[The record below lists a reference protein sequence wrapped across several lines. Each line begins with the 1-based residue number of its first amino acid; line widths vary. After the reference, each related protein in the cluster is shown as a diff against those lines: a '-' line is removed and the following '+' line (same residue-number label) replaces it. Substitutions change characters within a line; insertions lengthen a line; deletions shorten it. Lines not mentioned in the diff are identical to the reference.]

1 MRNKIIRSFLIIL
14 SLSFVIGFGILYGVL
29 YYVSLNQQTSNLNDE
44 LSIIVQTNFEESQQI
59 GEELFD
65 KDTRLTMIS
74 SDGEVLYDNF
84 DDSINENHLQREEIK
99 EASKNGTGSS
109 VRYSETMEQNYL
121 YVAEYDAQEQTY
133 VRLAMPF
140 SGVSQSALML
150 LPSFFIAFVI
160 AFFFVWLM
168 SKRMAD
174 SILKPLQEISAVI
187 RKADFGKEK
196 IEFQNYSYSELQEIT
211 DALQTMNNQIAKNLE
226 NLERE
231 KQIRQE
237 FFTNASH
244 ELKTPLTSIR
254 GYSELLRQ
262 HAITDPDQ
270 IDHCLDCVL
279 KESDHMTKLIN
290 DILTISKLEAKD
302 CVVQKSHIKLKDLL
316 ENVLNSL
323 SVQAKAMNLD
333 IDASCEN
340 VTVYANLDHIQG
352 ILYNLISNA
361 IKYNHE
367 GGTVDVLIRRQEN
380 LLVITV
386 EDSGIGISKEDE
398 KHIFERF
405 YRVDKGRSRKIGG
418 TGLGLSIVKHIARY
432 YHGKI
437 DLFSRENIGTT
448 ITITLPDVI
457 VDESSA
463 DQAA

>member
-65 KDTRLTMIS
+65 KDTRLTMVS

-302 CVVQKSHIKLKDLL
+302 YVVQKSHIKLKDLL

-361 IKYNHE
+361 IKYNKPNGKIIIIIKE
-367 GGTVDVLIRRQEN
+367 RLDNILIK
-380 LLVITV
+380 VMDT
-386 EDSGIGISKEDE
+386 GIGISKEDQE
-398 KHIFERF
+398 KVFQRF
-405 YRVDKGRSRKIGG
+405 YRVDKQRSKIVAG
-418 TGLGLSIVKHIARY
+418 TGIGLAIVKHIVQFY
-432 YHGKI
+432 NGSISLK
-437 DLFSRENIGTT
+437 SKENEGTS
-448 ITITLPDVI
+448 IEISLPIMVNEEPNNLD
-457 VDESSA
+457 
-463 DQAA
+463 

>member
-302 CVVQKSHIKLKDLL
+302 YVVQKSHIKLKDLL

-361 IKYNHE
+361 IKYNKPNGKIIIIIKE
-367 GGTVDVLIRRQEN
+367 RLDNILIK
-380 LLVITV
+380 VMDT
-386 EDSGIGISKEDE
+386 GIGISKEDQE
-398 KHIFERF
+398 KVFQRF
-405 YRVDKGRSRKIGG
+405 YRVDKQRSKIVAG
-418 TGLGLSIVKHIARY
+418 TGIVLAIVKHIVQFY
-432 YHGKI
+432 NGSISLK
-437 DLFSRENIGTT
+437 SKENEGTS
-448 ITITLPDVI
+448 IEISLPIMVNEEPNNLD
-457 VDESSA
+457 
-463 DQAA
+463 

>member
-1 MRNKIIRSFLIIL
+1 M
-14 SLSFVIGFGILYGVL
+14 IGFGILYGVL

-150 LPSFFIAFVI
+150 FPSFFIAFVI

-211 DALQTMNNQIAKNLE
+211 DTLQTMNNQIAKNLE

-302 CVVQKSHIKLKDLL
+302 YVVQKSHIKLKDLL

-323 SVQAKAMNLD
+323 SVQAKAMNLE

-361 IKYNHE
+361 IKYNKPNGKIIIIIKE
-367 GGTVDVLIRRQEN
+367 RLDNILIK
-380 LLVITV
+380 VMDT
-386 EDSGIGISKEDE
+386 GIGISKEDQE
-398 KHIFERF
+398 KVFQRF
-405 YRVDKGRSRKIGG
+405 YRVDKQRSKIVAG
-418 TGLGLSIVKHIARY
+418 TGIGLAIVKHIVQFY
-432 YHGKI
+432 NGSISLK
-437 DLFSRENIGTT
+437 SKENEGTS
-448 ITITLPDVI
+448 IEISLPIMVNEEPNNLD
-457 VDESSA
+457 
-463 DQAA
+463 

>member
-1 MRNKIIRSFLIIL
+1 MRNKIIRSFLIIF

-270 IDHCLDCVL
+270 IDRCLDCVL

-302 CVVQKSHIKLKDLL
+302 YVVQKSHIKLKDLL

-361 IKYNHE
+361 IKYNKPNGKIIIIIKE
-367 GGTVDVLIRRQEN
+367 RLDNILIK
-380 LLVITV
+380 VMDT
-386 EDSGIGISKEDE
+386 GIGISKEDQE
-398 KHIFERF
+398 KVFQRF
-405 YRVDKGRSRKIGG
+405 YRVDKQRSKIVAG
-418 TGLGLSIVKHIARY
+418 TGIGLAIVKHIVQFY
-432 YHGKI
+432 NGSISLK
-437 DLFSRENIGTT
+437 SKENEGTS
-448 ITITLPDVI
+448 IEISLPIMVNEEPNNLD
-457 VDESSA
+457 
-463 DQAA
+463 

>member
-1 MRNKIIRSFLIIL
+1 M
-14 SLSFVIGFGILYGVL
+14 IGFGILYGVL

-302 CVVQKSHIKLKDLL
+302 YVVQKSHIKLKDLL

-361 IKYNHE
+361 IKYNKPNGKIIIIIKE
-367 GGTVDVLIRRQEN
+367 RLDNILIK
-380 LLVITV
+380 VMDT
-386 EDSGIGISKEDE
+386 GIGISKEDQE
-398 KHIFERF
+398 KVFQRF
-405 YRVDKGRSRKIGG
+405 YRVDKQRSKIVAG
-418 TGLGLSIVKHIARY
+418 TGIGLAIVKHIVQFY
-432 YHGKI
+432 NGSISLK
-437 DLFSRENIGTT
+437 SKENEGTSLE
-448 ITITLPDVI
+448 ISLPIMVNEEPNNLD
-457 VDESSA
+457 
-463 DQAA
+463 

>member
-1 MRNKIIRSFLIIL
+1 MRNKIIRSFLIIF

-59 GEELFD
+59 GEKLFD

-302 CVVQKSHIKLKDLL
+302 YVVQKSHIKLKDLL

-361 IKYNHE
+361 IKYNKPNGKIIIIIKE
-367 GGTVDVLIRRQEN
+367 RLDNILIK
-380 LLVITV
+380 VMDT
-386 EDSGIGISKEDE
+386 GIGISKEDQE
-398 KHIFERF
+398 KVFQRF
-405 YRVDKGRSRKIGG
+405 YRVDKQRSKIVAG
-418 TGLGLSIVKHIARY
+418 TGIGLAIVKHIVQFY
-432 YHGKI
+432 NGSISLK
-437 DLFSRENIGTT
+437 SKENEGTS
-448 ITITLPDVI
+448 IEISLPIMVNEEPNNLD
-457 VDESSA
+457 
-463 DQAA
+463 

>member
-44 LSIIVQTNFEESQQI
+44 LSIIVQTNLEESQQI

-302 CVVQKSHIKLKDLL
+302 YVVQKSHIKLKDLL

-361 IKYNHE
+361 IKYNKPNGKIIIIIKE
-367 GGTVDVLIRRQEN
+367 RLDNILIK
-380 LLVITV
+380 VMDT
-386 EDSGIGISKEDE
+386 GIGISKEDQE
-398 KHIFERF
+398 KVFQRF
-405 YRVDKGRSRKIGG
+405 YRVDKQRSKIVAG
-418 TGLGLSIVKHIARY
+418 TGIGLAIVKHIVQFY
-432 YHGKI
+432 NGSISLK
-437 DLFSRENIGTT
+437 SKENEGTS
-448 ITITLPDVI
+448 IEISLPIMVNEEPNNLD
-457 VDESSA
+457 
-463 DQAA
+463 

>member
-14 SLSFVIGFGILYGVL
+14 SSSFVIGFGILYGVL

-302 CVVQKSHIKLKDLL
+302 YVVQKSHIKLKDLL

-361 IKYNHE
+361 IKYNKPNGKIIIIIKE
-367 GGTVDVLIRRQEN
+367 RLDNILIK
-380 LLVITV
+380 VMDT
-386 EDSGIGISKEDE
+386 GIGISKEDQE
-398 KHIFERF
+398 KVFQRF
-405 YRVDKGRSRKIGG
+405 YRVDKQRSKIVAG
-418 TGLGLSIVKHIARY
+418 TGIGLAIVKHIVQFY
-432 YHGKI
+432 NGSISLK
-437 DLFSRENIGTT
+437 SKENEGTS
-448 ITITLPDVI
+448 IEISLPIMVNEEPNNLD
-457 VDESSA
+457 
-463 DQAA
+463 

>member
-1 MRNKIIRSFLIIL
+1 M
-14 SLSFVIGFGILYGVL
+14 IGFGILYGVL
-29 YYVSLNQQTSNLNDE
+29 YDVSLNQQTSNLNDE

-211 DALQTMNNQIAKNLE
+211 DTLQTMNNQIAKNLE

-302 CVVQKSHIKLKDLL
+302 YVVQKSHIKLKDLL

-361 IKYNHE
+361 IKYNKPNGKIIIIIKE
-367 GGTVDVLIRRQEN
+367 RLDNILIK
-380 LLVITV
+380 VMDT
-386 EDSGIGISKEDE
+386 GIGISKEDQE
-398 KHIFERF
+398 KVFQRF
-405 YRVDKGRSRKIGG
+405 YRVDKQRSKIVAG
-418 TGLGLSIVKHIARY
+418 TGIGLAIVKHIVQFY
-432 YHGKI
+432 NGSISLK
-437 DLFSRENIGTT
+437 SKENEGTS
-448 ITITLPDVI
+448 IEISLPIMVNEEPNNLD
-457 VDESSA
+457 
-463 DQAA
+463 

>member
-302 CVVQKSHIKLKDLL
+302 YVVQKSHIKLKDLL
-316 ENVLNSL
+316 ENVLKSL

-361 IKYNHE
+361 IKYNKPNGKIIIIIKE
-367 GGTVDVLIRRQEN
+367 RLDNILIK
-380 LLVITV
+380 VMDT
-386 EDSGIGISKEDE
+386 GIGISKEDQE
-398 KHIFERF
+398 KVFQRF
-405 YRVDKGRSRKIGG
+405 YRVDKQRSKIVAG
-418 TGLGLSIVKHIARY
+418 TGIGLAIVKHIVQFY
-432 YHGKI
+432 NGSISLK
-437 DLFSRENIGTT
+437 SKENEGTS
-448 ITITLPDVI
+448 IEISLPIMVNEEPNNLD
-457 VDESSA
+457 
-463 DQAA
+463 

>member
-44 LSIIVQTNFEESQQI
+44 LSIIVQTNFEESKQI

-302 CVVQKSHIKLKDLL
+302 YVVQKSHIKLKDLL

-361 IKYNHE
+361 IKYNKPNGKIIIIIKE
-367 GGTVDVLIRRQEN
+367 RLDNILIK
-380 LLVITV
+380 VMDT
-386 EDSGIGISKEDE
+386 GIGISKEDQE
-398 KHIFERF
+398 KVFQRF
-405 YRVDKGRSRKIGG
+405 YRVDKQRSKIVAG
-418 TGLGLSIVKHIARY
+418 TGIGLAIVKHIVQFY
-432 YHGKI
+432 NGSISLK
-437 DLFSRENIGTT
+437 SKENEGTS
-448 ITITLPDVI
+448 IEISLPIMVNEEPNNLD
-457 VDESSA
+457 
-463 DQAA
+463 

>member
-226 NLERE
+226 KLERE

-302 CVVQKSHIKLKDLL
+302 YVVQKSHIKLKDLL

-361 IKYNHE
+361 IKYNKPNGKIIIIIKE
-367 GGTVDVLIRRQEN
+367 RLDNILIK
-380 LLVITV
+380 VMDT
-386 EDSGIGISKEDE
+386 GIGISKEDQE
-398 KHIFERF
+398 KVFQRF
-405 YRVDKGRSRKIGG
+405 YRVDKQRSKIVAG
-418 TGLGLSIVKHIARY
+418 TGIGLAIVKHIVQFY
-432 YHGKI
+432 NGSISLK
-437 DLFSRENIGTT
+437 SKENEGTS
-448 ITITLPDVI
+448 IEISLPIMVNEEPNNLD
-457 VDESSA
+457 
-463 DQAA
+463 

>member
-1 MRNKIIRSFLIIL
+1 MHNKIIRSFLIIF

-29 YYVSLNQQTSNLNDE
+29 YDVSLKQQTSNLNDE

-302 CVVQKSHIKLKDLL
+302 YVVQKSHIKLKDLL

-361 IKYNHE
+361 IKYNKPNGKIIIIIKE
-367 GGTVDVLIRRQEN
+367 RLDNILIK
-380 LLVITV
+380 VMDT
-386 EDSGIGISKEDE
+386 GIGISKEDQE
-398 KHIFERF
+398 KVFQRF
-405 YRVDKGRSRKIGG
+405 YRVDKQRSKIVAG
-418 TGLGLSIVKHIARY
+418 TGIGLAIVKHIVQFY
-432 YHGKI
+432 NGSISLK
-437 DLFSRENIGTT
+437 SKENEGTS
-448 ITITLPDVI
+448 IEISLPIMVNEEPNNLD
-457 VDESSA
+457 
-463 DQAA
+463 

>member
-1 MRNKIIRSFLIIL
+1 MRNKIIRSFLIIF

-29 YYVSLNQQTSNLNDE
+29 YDVSLNQQTSNLNDE

-302 CVVQKSHIKLKDLL
+302 YVVQKSHIKLKDLL

-361 IKYNHE
+361 IKYNKPNGKIIIIIKE
-367 GGTVDVLIRRQEN
+367 RLDNILIK
-380 LLVITV
+380 VMDT
-386 EDSGIGISKEDE
+386 GIGISKEDQE
-398 KHIFERF
+398 KVFQRF
-405 YRVDKGRSRKIGG
+405 YRVDKQRSKIVAG
-418 TGLGLSIVKHIARY
+418 TGIGLAIVKHIVQFY
-432 YHGKI
+432 NGSISLK
-437 DLFSRENIGTT
+437 SKENEGTS
-448 ITITLPDVI
+448 IEISLPIMVNEEPNNLD
-457 VDESSA
+457 
-463 DQAA
+463 

>member
-302 CVVQKSHIKLKDLL
+302 YIVQKSHIKLKDLL

-361 IKYNHE
+361 IKYNKPNGKIIIIIKE
-367 GGTVDVLIRRQEN
+367 RLDNILIK
-380 LLVITV
+380 VMDT
-386 EDSGIGISKEDE
+386 GIGISKEDQE
-398 KHIFERF
+398 KVFQRF
-405 YRVDKGRSRKIGG
+405 YRVDKQRSKIVAG
-418 TGLGLSIVKHIARY
+418 TGIGLAIVKHIVQFY
-432 YHGKI
+432 NGSISLK
-437 DLFSRENIGTT
+437 SKENEGTS
-448 ITITLPDVI
+448 IEISLPIMVNEEPNNLD
-457 VDESSA
+457 
-463 DQAA
+463 

>member
-1 MRNKIIRSFLIIL
+1 MHNKIIRSFLIIF

-302 CVVQKSHIKLKDLL
+302 YVVQKSHIKLKDLL

-361 IKYNHE
+361 IKYNKPNGKIIIIIKE
-367 GGTVDVLIRRQEN
+367 RLDNILIK
-380 LLVITV
+380 VMDT
-386 EDSGIGISKEDE
+386 GIGISKEDQE
-398 KHIFERF
+398 KVFQRF
-405 YRVDKGRSRKIGG
+405 YRVDKQRSKIVAG
-418 TGLGLSIVKHIARY
+418 TGIGLAIVKHIVQFY
-432 YHGKI
+432 NGSISLK
-437 DLFSRENIGTT
+437 SKVNEGTS
-448 ITITLPDVI
+448 IEISLPIMVNEEPNNLD
-457 VDESSA
+457 
-463 DQAA
+463 

>member
-1 MRNKIIRSFLIIL
+1 M
-14 SLSFVIGFGILYGVL
+14 IGFGILYGVL

-302 CVVQKSHIKLKDLL
+302 YVVQKSHIKLKDLL

-361 IKYNHE
+361 IKYNKPNGKIIIIIKE
-367 GGTVDVLIRRQEN
+367 RLDNILIK
-380 LLVITV
+380 VMDT
-386 EDSGIGISKEDE
+386 GIGISKEDQE
-398 KHIFERF
+398 KVFQRF
-405 YRVDKGRSRKIGG
+405 YRVDKQRSKIVAG
-418 TGLGLSIVKHIARY
+418 TGIGLAIVKHIVQFY
-432 YHGKI
+432 NGSISLK
-437 DLFSRENIGTT
+437 SKENEGTS
-448 ITITLPDVI
+448 IEISLPIMVNEEPNNLDY
-457 VDESSA
+457 
-463 DQAA
+463 

>member
-1 MRNKIIRSFLIIL
+1 MHNKIIRSFLIIF

-29 YYVSLNQQTSNLNDE
+29 YDISLNQQTSNLNDE

-302 CVVQKSHIKLKDLL
+302 YVVQKSHIKLKDLL

-361 IKYNHE
+361 IKYNKPNGKIIIIIKE
-367 GGTVDVLIRRQEN
+367 RLDNILIK
-380 LLVITV
+380 VMDT
-386 EDSGIGISKEDE
+386 GIGISKEDQE
-398 KHIFERF
+398 KVFQRF
-405 YRVDKGRSRKIGG
+405 YRVDKQRSKIVAG
-418 TGLGLSIVKHIARY
+418 TGIGLAIVKHIVQFY
-432 YHGKI
+432 NGSISLK
-437 DLFSRENIGTT
+437 SKENEGTS
-448 ITITLPDVI
+448 IEISLPIMVNEEPNNLD
-457 VDESSA
+457 
-463 DQAA
+463 

>member
-1 MRNKIIRSFLIIL
+1 MRNKIIRSFLIIF

-44 LSIIVQTNFEESQQI
+44 LSIIVQTNFEESQLI

-211 DALQTMNNQIAKNLE
+211 DTLQTMNNQIAKNLE

-262 HAITDPDQ
+262 HAIVDPDQ

-302 CVVQKSHIKLKDLL
+302 YVVQKSHIKLKDLL

-361 IKYNHE
+361 IKYNKPNGKIIIIIKE
-367 GGTVDVLIRRQEN
+367 RLDNILIK
-380 LLVITV
+380 VMDT
-386 EDSGIGISKEDE
+386 GIGISKEDQE
-398 KHIFERF
+398 KVFQRF
-405 YRVDKGRSRKIGG
+405 YRVDKQRSKIVAG
-418 TGLGLSIVKHIARY
+418 TGIGLAIVKHIVQFY
-432 YHGKI
+432 NGSISLK
-437 DLFSRENIGTT
+437 SKENEGTS
-448 ITITLPDVI
+448 IEISLPIMVNEEPNNLD
-457 VDESSA
+457 
-463 DQAA
+463 

>member
-1 MRNKIIRSFLIIL
+1 M
-14 SLSFVIGFGILYGVL
+14 IGFGILYGVL

-121 YVAEYDAQEQTY
+121 YVAEYDPQEQTY

-211 DALQTMNNQIAKNLE
+211 DTLQTMNNQIAKNLE

-302 CVVQKSHIKLKDLL
+302 YVVQKSHIKLKDLL

-361 IKYNHE
+361 IKYNKPNGKIIIIIKE
-367 GGTVDVLIRRQEN
+367 RLDNILIK
-380 LLVITV
+380 VMDT
-386 EDSGIGISKEDE
+386 GIGISKEDQE
-398 KHIFERF
+398 KVFQRF
-405 YRVDKGRSRKIGG
+405 YRVDKQRSKIVAG
-418 TGLGLSIVKHIARY
+418 TGIGLAIVKHIVQFY
-432 YHGKI
+432 NGSISLK
-437 DLFSRENIGTT
+437 SKENEGTS
-448 ITITLPDVI
+448 IEISLPIMVNEEPNNLD
-457 VDESSA
+457 
-463 DQAA
+463 

>member
-1 MRNKIIRSFLIIL
+1 M
-14 SLSFVIGFGILYGVL
+14 IGFGILYGVL
-29 YYVSLNQQTSNLNDE
+29 YYVSLNQQTTNLNDE

-109 VRYSETMEQNYL
+109 VRYSETMKQNYL

-302 CVVQKSHIKLKDLL
+302 YVVQKSHIKLKDLL

-361 IKYNHE
+361 IKYNKPNGKIIIIIKE
-367 GGTVDVLIRRQEN
+367 RLDNILIK
-380 LLVITV
+380 VMDT
-386 EDSGIGISKEDE
+386 GIGISKEDQE
-398 KHIFERF
+398 KVFQRF
-405 YRVDKGRSRKIGG
+405 YRVDKQRSKIVAG
-418 TGLGLSIVKHIARY
+418 TGIGLAIVKHIVQFY
-432 YHGKI
+432 NGSISLK
-437 DLFSRENIGTT
+437 SKENEGTS
-448 ITITLPDVI
+448 IEISLPIMVNEEPNNLD
-457 VDESSA
+457 
-463 DQAA
+463 

>member
-1 MRNKIIRSFLIIL
+1 MRNKIIRSFLIIF

-211 DALQTMNNQIAKNLE
+211 DTLQTMNNQIAKNLE

-262 HAITDPDQ
+262 HAIEDPDQ

-302 CVVQKSHIKLKDLL
+302 YVVQKSHIKLKDLL

-323 SVQAKAMNLD
+323 SVQAKAMNLE

-361 IKYNHE
+361 IKYNKPNGKIIIIIKE
-367 GGTVDVLIRRQEN
+367 RLDNILIK
-380 LLVITV
+380 VMDT
-386 EDSGIGISKEDE
+386 GIGISKEDQE
-398 KHIFERF
+398 KVFQRF
-405 YRVDKGRSRKIGG
+405 YRVDKQRSKIVAG
-418 TGLGLSIVKHIARY
+418 TGIGLAIVKHIVQFY
-432 YHGKI
+432 NGSISLK
-437 DLFSRENIGTT
+437 SKENEGTS
-448 ITITLPDVI
+448 IEISLPIMVNEEPNNLD
-457 VDESSA
+457 
-463 DQAA
+463 

>member
-1 MRNKIIRSFLIIL
+1 MRNKIIRSFLIIF
-14 SLSFVIGFGILYGVL
+14 SLSFVIGFGVLYGVL

-302 CVVQKSHIKLKDLL
+302 YVVQKSHIKLKDLL

-361 IKYNHE
+361 IKYNKPNGKIIIIIKE
-367 GGTVDVLIRRQEN
+367 RLDNILIK
-380 LLVITV
+380 VMDT
-386 EDSGIGISKEDE
+386 GIGISKEDQE
-398 KHIFERF
+398 KVFQRF
-405 YRVDKGRSRKIGG
+405 YRVDKQRSKIVAG
-418 TGLGLSIVKHIARY
+418 TGIGLAIVKHIVQFY
-432 YHGKI
+432 NGSISLK
-437 DLFSRENIGTT
+437 SKENEGTS
-448 ITITLPDVI
+448 IEISLPIMVNEEPNNLD
-457 VDESSA
+457 
-463 DQAA
+463 

>member
-1 MRNKIIRSFLIIL
+1 MRNKIIRSFLIIF

-237 FFTNASH
+237 LFTNASH

-302 CVVQKSHIKLKDLL
+302 YVVQKSHIKLKDLL

-361 IKYNHE
+361 IKYNKPNGKIIIIIKE
-367 GGTVDVLIRRQEN
+367 RLDNILIK
-380 LLVITV
+380 VMDT
-386 EDSGIGISKEDE
+386 GIGISKEDQE
-398 KHIFERF
+398 KVFQRF
-405 YRVDKGRSRKIGG
+405 YRVDKQRSKIVAG
-418 TGLGLSIVKHIARY
+418 TGIGLAIVKHIVQFY
-432 YHGKI
+432 NGSISLK
-437 DLFSRENIGTT
+437 SKENEGTS
-448 ITITLPDVI
+448 IEISLPIMVNEEPNNLD
-457 VDESSA
+457 
-463 DQAA
+463 

>member
-1 MRNKIIRSFLIIL
+1 MRNKIIRSFLIIF

-211 DALQTMNNQIAKNLE
+211 DTLQTMNNQIAKNLE

-302 CVVQKSHIKLKDLL
+302 YIVQKSHIKLKDLL

-361 IKYNHE
+361 IKYNKPNGKIIIIIKE
-367 GGTVDVLIRRQEN
+367 RLDNILIK
-380 LLVITV
+380 VMDT
-386 EDSGIGISKEDE
+386 GIGISKEDQE
-398 KHIFERF
+398 KVFQRF
-405 YRVDKGRSRKIGG
+405 YRVDKQRSKIVAG
-418 TGLGLSIVKHIARY
+418 TGIGLAIVKHIVQFY
-432 YHGKI
+432 NGSISLK
-437 DLFSRENIGTT
+437 SKENEGTS
-448 ITITLPDVI
+448 IEISLPIMVNEEPNNLD
-457 VDESSA
+457 
-463 DQAA
+463 

>member
-1 MRNKIIRSFLIIL
+1 MHNKIIRSFLIIF

-29 YYVSLNQQTSNLNDE
+29 YDVSLNQQTSNLNDE

-302 CVVQKSHIKLKDLL
+302 YIVQKSHIKLKDLL

-361 IKYNHE
+361 IKYNKPNGKIIIIIKE
-367 GGTVDVLIRRQEN
+367 RLDNILIK
-380 LLVITV
+380 VMDT
-386 EDSGIGISKEDE
+386 GIGISKEDQE
-398 KHIFERF
+398 KVFQRF
-405 YRVDKGRSRKIGG
+405 YRVDKQRSKIVAG
-418 TGLGLSIVKHIARY
+418 TGIGLAIVKHIVQFY
-432 YHGKI
+432 NGSISLK
-437 DLFSRENIGTT
+437 SKENEGTS
-448 ITITLPDVI
+448 IEISLPIMVNEEPNNLD
-457 VDESSA
+457 
-463 DQAA
+463 

>member
-1 MRNKIIRSFLIIL
+1 MRNKIIRSFLIIF

-302 CVVQKSHIKLKDLL
+302 YVVQKSHIKLKDLL

-361 IKYNHE
+361 IKYNKPNGKIIIIIKE
-367 GGTVDVLIRRQEN
+367 RLDNILIK
-380 LLVITV
+380 VMDT
-386 EDSGIGISKEDE
+386 GIGISKEDQE
-398 KHIFERF
+398 KVFQRF
-405 YRVDKGRSRKIGG
+405 YRVDKQRSKIVAG
-418 TGLGLSIVKHIARY
+418 TGIGLAIVKHIVQFY
-432 YHGKI
+432 NGSISLK
-437 DLFSRENIGTT
+437 SKENEGTS
-448 ITITLPDVI
+448 IEISLPIMVNEEPNNLD
-457 VDESSA
+457 
-463 DQAA
+463 

>member
-1 MRNKIIRSFLIIL
+1 MRNKIIRSFLIIF

-29 YYVSLNQQTSNLNDE
+29 YDVSLNQQTSNLNDE

-302 CVVQKSHIKLKDLL
+302 YVVQKSHIKLKDLL

-361 IKYNHE
+361 IKYNKPNGKIIIIIKE
-367 GGTVDVLIRRQEN
+367 RLDNILIK
-380 LLVITV
+380 VMDT
-386 EDSGIGISKEDE
+386 GIGISKEDQE
-398 KHIFERF
+398 KVFQRF
-405 YRVDKGRSRKIGG
+405 YRVDKQRSKIVAG
-418 TGLGLSIVKHIARY
+418 TGIGLAIVKHIVQFY
-432 YHGKI
+432 NGFISLK
-437 DLFSRENIGTT
+437 SKENEGTS
-448 ITITLPDVI
+448 IEISLPIMVNEEPNNLD
-457 VDESSA
+457 
-463 DQAA
+463 

>member
-1 MRNKIIRSFLIIL
+1 MRNKIIRSFLIIF

-302 CVVQKSHIKLKDLL
+302 YVVQKSHIKLKDLL
-316 ENVLNSL
+316 ENVLKSL

-361 IKYNHE
+361 IKYNKPNGKIIIIIKE
-367 GGTVDVLIRRQEN
+367 RLDNILIK
-380 LLVITV
+380 VMDT
-386 EDSGIGISKEDE
+386 GIGISKEDQE
-398 KHIFERF
+398 KVFQRF
-405 YRVDKGRSRKIGG
+405 YRVDKQRSKIVAG
-418 TGLGLSIVKHIARY
+418 TGIGLAIVKHIVQFY
-432 YHGKI
+432 NGSISLK
-437 DLFSRENIGTT
+437 SKENEGTS
-448 ITITLPDVI
+448 IEISLPIMVNEEPNNLD
-457 VDESSA
+457 
-463 DQAA
+463 

>member
-1 MRNKIIRSFLIIL
+1 M
-14 SLSFVIGFGILYGVL
+14 IGFGILYGVL

-150 LPSFFIAFVI
+150 LPSFFITFVI

-302 CVVQKSHIKLKDLL
+302 YVVQKSHIKLKDLL

-361 IKYNHE
+361 IKYNKPNGKIIIIIKE
-367 GGTVDVLIRRQEN
+367 RLDNILIK
-380 LLVITV
+380 VMDT
-386 EDSGIGISKEDE
+386 GIGISKEDQE
-398 KHIFERF
+398 KVFQRF
-405 YRVDKGRSRKIGG
+405 YRVDKQRSKIVAG
-418 TGLGLSIVKHIARY
+418 TGIGLAIVKHIVQFY
-432 YHGKI
+432 NGSISLK
-437 DLFSRENIGTT
+437 SKENEGTS
-448 ITITLPDVI
+448 IEISLPIMVNEEPNNLD
-457 VDESSA
+457 
-463 DQAA
+463 

>member
-1 MRNKIIRSFLIIL
+1 M
-14 SLSFVIGFGILYGVL
+14 IGFGILYGVL

-302 CVVQKSHIKLKDLL
+302 YIVQKSHIKLKDLL

-361 IKYNHE
+361 IKYNKPNGKIIIIIKE
-367 GGTVDVLIRRQEN
+367 RLDNILIK
-380 LLVITV
+380 VMDT
-386 EDSGIGISKEDE
+386 GIGISKEDQE
-398 KHIFERF
+398 KVFQRF
-405 YRVDKGRSRKIGG
+405 YRVDKQRSKIVAG
-418 TGLGLSIVKHIARY
+418 TGIGLAIVKHIVQFY
-432 YHGKI
+432 NGSILLK
-437 DLFSRENIGTT
+437 SKENEGTS
-448 ITITLPDVI
+448 IEISLPIMVNEEPNNLD
-457 VDESSA
+457 
-463 DQAA
+463 

>member
-302 CVVQKSHIKLKDLL
+302 YVVQKSHIKLKDLL

-361 IKYNHE
+361 IKYNKPNGKIIIIIKE
-367 GGTVDVLIRRQEN
+367 RLDNILIK
-380 LLVITV
+380 VMDT
-386 EDSGIGISKEDE
+386 GIGISKEDQE
-398 KHIFERF
+398 KVFQRF
-405 YRVDKGRSRKIGG
+405 YRVDKQRSKIVAE
-418 TGLGLSIVKHIARY
+418 TGIGLAIVKHIVQFY
-432 YHGKI
+432 NGSISLK
-437 DLFSRENIGTT
+437 SKENEGTS
-448 ITITLPDVI
+448 IEISLPIMVNEEPNNLD
-457 VDESSA
+457 
-463 DQAA
+463 

>member
-302 CVVQKSHIKLKDLL
+302 YVVQKSHIKLKDLL

-361 IKYNHE
+361 IKYNKPNGKIIIIIKE
-367 GGTVDVLIRRQEN
+367 RLDNILIK
-380 LLVITV
+380 VMDT
-386 EDSGIGISKEDE
+386 GIGISKEDQE
-398 KHIFERF
+398 KVFQRF
-405 YRVDKGRSRKIGG
+405 YRVDKQRSKIVAG
-418 TGLGLSIVKHIARY
+418 TGIGLAIVKHIVQFY
-432 YHGKI
+432 NGSILLK
-437 DLFSRENIGTT
+437 SKENEGTS
-448 ITITLPDVI
+448 IEISLPIMVNEEPNNLD
-457 VDESSA
+457 
-463 DQAA
+463 

>member
-1 MRNKIIRSFLIIL
+1 MHHKIIRSFLIIF

-121 YVAEYDAQEQTY
+121 YVAEYNAQEQTY

-302 CVVQKSHIKLKDLL
+302 YVVQKSHIKLKDLL

-361 IKYNHE
+361 IKYNKPNGKIIIIIKE
-367 GGTVDVLIRRQEN
+367 RLDNILIK
-380 LLVITV
+380 VMDT
-386 EDSGIGISKEDE
+386 GIGISKEDQE
-398 KHIFERF
+398 KVFQRF
-405 YRVDKGRSRKIGG
+405 YRVDKQRSKIVAG
-418 TGLGLSIVKHIARY
+418 TGIGLAIVKHIVQFY
-432 YHGKI
+432 NGSISLK
-437 DLFSRENIGTT
+437 SKENEGTS
-448 ITITLPDVI
+448 IEISLPIMVNEEPNNLD
-457 VDESSA
+457 
-463 DQAA
+463 

>member
-74 SDGEVLYDNF
+74 SYGEVLYDNF

-302 CVVQKSHIKLKDLL
+302 YVVQKSHIKLKDLL

-361 IKYNHE
+361 IKYNKPNGKIIIIIKE
-367 GGTVDVLIRRQEN
+367 RLDNILIK
-380 LLVITV
+380 VMDT
-386 EDSGIGISKEDE
+386 GIGISKEDQE
-398 KHIFERF
+398 KVFQRF
-405 YRVDKGRSRKIGG
+405 YRVDKQRSKIVAG
-418 TGLGLSIVKHIARY
+418 TGIGLAIVKHIVQFY
-432 YHGKI
+432 NGSISLK
-437 DLFSRENIGTT
+437 SKENEGTS
-448 ITITLPDVI
+448 IEISLPIMVNEEPNNLD
-457 VDESSA
+457 
-463 DQAA
+463 

>member
-1 MRNKIIRSFLIIL
+1 MRNKIIRSFLIIF

-44 LSIIVQTNFEESQQI
+44 LSIIVQTNLEESQQI

-211 DALQTMNNQIAKNLE
+211 DTLQTMNNQIAKNLE

-262 HAITDPDQ
+262 HAITDADQ

-302 CVVQKSHIKLKDLL
+302 YVVQKSHIKLKDLL

-323 SVQAKAMNLD
+323 SVQAKAMNLE

-361 IKYNHE
+361 IKYNKPNGKIIIIIKE
-367 GGTVDVLIRRQEN
+367 RLDNILIK
-380 LLVITV
+380 VMDT
-386 EDSGIGISKEDE
+386 GIGISKEDQE
-398 KHIFERF
+398 KVFQRF
-405 YRVDKGRSRKIGG
+405 YRVDKQRSKIVAG
-418 TGLGLSIVKHIARY
+418 TGIGLAIVKHIVQFY
-432 YHGKI
+432 NGSISLK
-437 DLFSRENIGTT
+437 SKENEGTS
-448 ITITLPDVI
+448 IEISLPIMVNEEPNNLD
-457 VDESSA
+457 
-463 DQAA
+463 

>member
-1 MRNKIIRSFLIIL
+1 M
-14 SLSFVIGFGILYGVL
+14 IGFGILYGVL
-29 YYVSLNQQTSNLNDE
+29 YDVSLNQQTSNLNDE

-302 CVVQKSHIKLKDLL
+302 YVVQKSHIKLKDLL
-316 ENVLNSL
+316 ENVLKSL

-361 IKYNHE
+361 IKYNKPNGKIIIIIKE
-367 GGTVDVLIRRQEN
+367 RLDNILIK
-380 LLVITV
+380 VMDT
-386 EDSGIGISKEDE
+386 GIGISKEDQE
-398 KHIFERF
+398 KVFQRF
-405 YRVDKGRSRKIGG
+405 YRVDKQRSKIVAG
-418 TGLGLSIVKHIARY
+418 TGIGLAIVKHIVQFY
-432 YHGKI
+432 NGSISLK
-437 DLFSRENIGTT
+437 SKENEGTS
-448 ITITLPDVI
+448 IEISLPIMVNEEPNNLD
-457 VDESSA
+457 
-463 DQAA
+463 

>member
-1 MRNKIIRSFLIIL
+1 M
-14 SLSFVIGFGILYGVL
+14 IGFGILYGVL
-29 YYVSLNQQTSNLNDE
+29 YDVSLNQQTSILNDE
-44 LSIIVQTNFEESQQI
+44 LSIIVQTNFEENQQI

-302 CVVQKSHIKLKDLL
+302 YVVQKSHIKLKDLL

-361 IKYNHE
+361 IKYNKPNGKIIIIIKE
-367 GGTVDVLIRRQEN
+367 RLDNILIK
-380 LLVITV
+380 VMDT
-386 EDSGIGISKEDE
+386 GIGISKEDQE
-398 KHIFERF
+398 KVFQRF
-405 YRVDKGRSRKIGG
+405 YRVDKQRSKIVAG
-418 TGLGLSIVKHIARY
+418 TGIGLAIVKHIVQFY
-432 YHGKI
+432 NGSISLK
-437 DLFSRENIGTT
+437 SKENEGTS
-448 ITITLPDVI
+448 IEISLPIMVNEEPNNLD
-457 VDESSA
+457 
-463 DQAA
+463 

>member
-1 MRNKIIRSFLIIL
+1 M
-14 SLSFVIGFGILYGVL
+14 IGFGILYGVL

-302 CVVQKSHIKLKDLL
+302 YVVQKSHIKLKDLL

-361 IKYNHE
+361 IKYNKPNGKIIIIIKE
-367 GGTVDVLIRRQEN
+367 RLDNILIK
-380 LLVITV
+380 VMDT
-386 EDSGIGISKEDE
+386 GIGISKEDQE
-398 KHIFERF
+398 KVFQRF
-405 YRVDKGRSRKIGG
+405 YRVDKQRSKIVAG
-418 TGLGLSIVKHIARY
+418 TGIGLAIVKHIVQFY
-432 YHGKI
+432 NGSISLK
-437 DLFSRENIGTT
+437 SKENEGTS
-448 ITITLPDVI
+448 IEISLPIMVNEEPNNLD
-457 VDESSA
+457 
-463 DQAA
+463 